1 MSNKK
6 HRGSHGRRAETR
18 AAAHSH
24 TAAVPGKPCR
34 VYLRNPLHI
43 WATLGALAAT
53 VAVLVFFEQLGW
65 WDTVIGSVLSVLIGA
80 FGCMCLYD
88 VALLLTACIT
98 FGDGM
103 VNAGKDAQGAPM
115 VFHAASV
122 VRLEVRDKTADGGDK
137 PLPHDLPVYKNA
149 ELCFIMESG
158 RVNRRP
164 VTRLTQKQYQKVK
177 AALAAEQKLNAKP

>member
-1 MSNKK
+1 
-6 HRGSHGRRAETR
+6 
-18 AAAHSH
+18 
-24 TAAVPGKPCR
+24 
-34 VYLRNPLHI
+34 
-43 WATLGALAAT
+43 
-53 VAVLVFFEQLGW
+53 
-65 WDTVIGSVLSVLIGA
+65 
-80 FGCMCLYD
+80 MCLYD
-88 VALLLTACIT
+88 VALLLTACVT

-122 VRLEVRDKTADGGDK
+122 LRLEVRDKTNN
-137 PLPHDLPVYKNA
+137 PLPSDAPVYKNA
-149 ELCFIMESG
+149 ELCFVMESG

>member
-6 HRGSHGRRAETR
+6 HRGNHGRRAETR
-18 AAAHSH
+18 AAERSRP
-24 TAAVPGKPCR
+24 TAVPSKNRR
-34 VYLRNPLHI
+34 VFLRNPLHI
-43 WATLGALAAT
+43 WATLGMLAAT
-53 VAVLVFFEQLGW
+53 VSVLVFFERLGW

-88 VALLLTACIT
+88 VALLLTACMT

-122 VRLEVRDKTADGGDK
+122 VRLEVRDKTANGGDK
-137 PLPHDLPVYKNA
+137 PLPNDLPVYKNA
-149 ELCFIMESG
+149 ELCFVMESG

-164 VTRLTQKQYQKVK
+164 VARLTQKQYQKVK
-177 AALAAEQKLNAKP
+177 AALDTERKFDTKQ